1 MTLTALVAALVAR
14 GDDATVP
21 IHTAIRAGFD
31 TWLAREPER
40 ARAWLGATGFEGKAG
55 QVSLRAA
62 ADGRLERVYLGLPE
76 PLPAEASVNAGVD
89 DGALWAFA
97 ACPGSLP
104 AGTYALAGRPSA
116 TLSEQAAL
124 GWALGSYRFE
134 RYRKPADP
142 AARLVWPAR
151 ANRAAV
157 ESAALATFLVRDLV
171 NTPTQDMGPPELAA
185 AARTLARSFGAR
197 VSVIAG
203 DQLLKR
209 NYPAIHAVG
218 RAAAKAPCLIDL
230 TWEPKRGE
238 PKRAARRLRRVTIC
252 GKGVCFDS
260 GGLDLKSSSNMQL
273 MKKDMA
279 GAAQALGLARMVMAA
294 ELPVRLRVL
303 IPAVE
308 NAVAGNAYHPRDVLA
323 TRKGITVEVGNTD
336 AEGRIV
342 LADALAEAC
351 RDGCDLVI
359 DLATLT
365 GAARVALGTGL
376 PALFC
381 NDDALAARA
390 LDAGRA
396 AADPLWRLPLWRPY
410 RDKIN
415 SKVADINNISAGAY
429 GGAITAA
436 LFLQEF
442 VTEGTPWIHLDF
454 MAWNETSRPGRPEGG
469 EAQGLRALY
478 RLIARHYAR
487 R

>member
-1 MTLTALVAALVAR
+1 MTLTALVAALAAALVAR

-21 IHTAIRAGFD
+21 IHTTTRAGFD

-40 ARAWLGATGFEGKAG
+40 ARAWLRATGFEGKAG
-55 QVSLRAA
+55 QVSLLAA

-76 PLPAEASVNAGVD
+76 PLAADASVNAGVD

-104 AGTYALAGRPSA
+104 AGTYALAGRAGAALAEP
-116 TLSEQAAL
+116 AAL
-124 GWALGSYRFE
+124 GWALGSYRFA
-134 RYRKPADP
+134 RYRKQPEP

-151 ANRAAV
+151 ANRDAV
-157 ESAALATFLVRDLV
+157 ESAVLATFLVRDLV
-171 NTPTQDMGPPELAA
+171 NTPAQDMGPPELAA
-185 AARTLARSFGAR
+185 AARTLARPFGAR

-230 TWEPKRGE
+230 RWE
-238 PKRAARRLRRVTIC
+238 PKRAARKLRRVTIC

-279 GAAQALGLARMVMAA
+279 GAAQALGLARMIMAA
-294 ELPVRLRVL
+294 KLPVRLRVL

-308 NAVAGNAYHPRDVLA
+308 NSVAGNAYHPRDVLA
-323 TRKGITVEVGNTD
+323 TRKGIMVEVGNTD

-351 RDGCDLVI
+351 REGCDLLI
-359 DLATLT
+359 DMATLT

-410 RDKIN
+410 RDRIN
-415 SKVADINNISAGAY
+415 SKVADINNISGGAY

-478 RLIARHYAR
+478 RLIARHTAR